1 MTRRFA
7 DERSAALQACRI
19 SIPKESS
26 VGYRLFQDEIPVT
39 TLLGLPTQTWTPPS
53 TALTVSRSDRM
64 AAIPLMGM
72 VDMPQEY
79 VTSLAPRTL
88 CCTAGALNQPRPPEA
103 QLRSGTPRISV
114 HGVKSRARLGK
125 SRHNLPLQ
133 LLHGDRLC
141 GVLQRGNDSIAKRRH
156 ERRGLH
162 TRLLGRL
169 QQGDEFRPHRPEIL
183 IPVEIATSHVLIL
196 CSFATDLQHT
206 HVKWR
211 SPKLW
216 VPSDGVDAAATGQ
229 HDGIIVQQ
237 GACFE

>member
-88 CCTAGALNQPRPPEA
+88 CCPAQARPAQPLHPASTQPQMQNMVPKKKRFA
-103 QLRSGTPRISV
+103 QNV
-114 HGVKSRARLGK
+114 
-125 SRHNLPLQ
+125 
-133 LLHGDRLC
+133 
-141 GVLQRGNDSIAKRRH
+141 
-156 ERRGLH
+156 
-162 TRLLGRL
+162 
-169 QQGDEFRPHRPEIL
+169 
-183 IPVEIATSHVLIL
+183 
-196 CSFATDLQHT
+196 
-206 HVKWR
+206 
-211 SPKLW
+211 SPKTFAQYFRTKLSHKTFAQNFGTQTLNNFYK
-216 VPSDGVDAAATGQ
+216 P
-229 HDGIIVQQ
+229 
-237 GACFE
+237 